1 MKVLKEDAVRFYAAE
16 VVTALEYLHCQGIIY
31 RDLKPENILLH
42 RDGHISLTDFDL
54 SCLTSCLPQVFLPED
69 NDRKKGR
76 KKSRGSPIFFA
87 EPMRASNSFVGT
99 EEYIAPEIITGAGHT
114 SAVDWWALGILL
126 YEMLYGYTPFRGKT
140 RQRTFANIL
149 HKDIRFP
156 TSIEVSLAARQLMYR
171 LLHRDPAN
179 RLGSYE
185 GASEIKHHAFFRGIN
200 WALVRTAAP
209 PKLEVADTTVAAS
222 HTDIF

>member
-1 MKVLKEDAVRFYAAE
+1 
-16 VVTALEYLHCQGIIY
+16 
-31 RDLKPENILLH
+31 
-42 RDGHISLTDFDL
+42 
-54 SCLTSCLPQVFLPED
+54 
-69 NDRKKGR
+69 
-76 KKSRGSPIFFA
+76 
-87 EPMRASNSFVGT
+87 MRASNSFVGT

-156 TSIEVSLAARQLMYR
+156 ASISVSLPARQLIYR

-179 RLGSYE
+179 RMGSYE
-185 GASEIKHHAFFRGIN
+185 GSNEIKQHPFFRGIN
-200 WALVRTAAP
+200 WALVRGTAP
-209 PKLEVADTTVAAS
+209 PKMDAPLFSDVDKGMGDAAAAAADN
-222 HTDIF
+222 HTDMF

>member
-1 MKVLKEDAVRFYAAE
+1 M
-16 VVTALEYLHCQGIIY
+16 
-31 RDLKPENILLH
+31 
-42 RDGHISLTDFDL
+42 
-54 SCLTSCLPQVFLPED
+54 FLPKD
-69 NDRKKGR
+69 DKKKKR
-76 KKSRGSPIFFA
+76 RKSRSNPIFFA

-156 TSIEVSLAARQLMYR
+156 VSIQVSLAVRQLIYR

-185 GASEIKHHAFFRGIN
+185 GAMEIKQHPFFRGIN
-200 WALVRTAAP
+200 WALVRAATP
-209 PKLEVADTTVAAS
+209 PELEAPLQDTLLEATGGTLPPAEAA
-222 HTDIF
+222 HTDMF